1 VEEESLI
8 GFPGQR
14 SERITAMSPPRTRF
28 SIFVR
33 QVLLLVLV
41 ALPLATL
48 TAGCGSSTQTT
59 PTAPTPPQGPATLQI
74 IDLTVGDGDTLNA
87 GNQGTFIFTL
97 WQYDPAGVD
106 SKGAGVQTGTIQIRP
121 GITSVITGV
130 QQGITGMMVHGK
142 RRLII
147 PPSLAYGATGS
158 SNGAIAPNAWVVFE
172 FELLEVRDCAVVACQ
187 V

>member
-1 VEEESLI
+1 
-8 GFPGQR
+8 
-14 SERITAMSPPRTRF
+14 MSSPRTSF
-28 SIFVR
+28 SILVR

-74 IDLTVGDGDTLNA
+74 IDVTVGDGAVLNT
-87 GNQGTFIFTL
+87 GNQGTFIYTL

-106 SKGAGVQTGTIQIRP
+106 SKGAGIQTGTIQIRP
-121 GITSVITGV
+121 GVTNVITGV
-130 QQGITGMMVHGK
+130 TQGITGMMEHGT

-158 SNGAIAPNAWVVFE
+158 SDGSIVPNAWVVFE
-172 FELLEVRDCAVVACQ
+172 FQLLEVRDCAVVACQ
-187 V
+187 I